1 MLITK
6 PLSSVLL
13 VGLIMSGA
21 GLSGDA
27 VALASQGG
35 DEVYDRAS
43 VDADPV
49 DGGEEEEQ
57 APPTEPYFGQDRT
70 TGKFIPARVDDTSR
84 QLVVLLHGYGQ
95 SILEIV
101 GQMPL
106 LQAAFENG
114 WILVVPS
121 GLEDSRSLAYW
132 NATPTCCDRNRRGN
146 DDVAYLRSVIRRHLE
161 RYQIKRDRVTVVGL
175 SNGAFMAYQLACHA
189 SDLVGAIV
197 VISGVE
203 RIDPADCNPR
213 RSVNVYHIHGRF
225 DRAVFF
231 GGGLIGIASEVFA
244 PFPSAPE
251 TVRRW
256 AVRNSCPTTD
266 ATAIPVPRGQAGLW
280 ANCSDGTVV
289 QFRWLPDPHAVRI
302 TDELLASIV
311 DFIRTRD
318 RSPPSIRK
326 RPSTLPIGVAVP

>member
-21 GLSGDA
+21 GLSADA

-35 DEVYDRAS
+35 DEVYDRAPA
-43 VDADPV
+43 DADPV
-49 DGGEEEEQ
+49 DEGKDEEQ

-70 TGKFIPARVDDTSR
+70 TGKFIPTRVDESPR

-95 SILEIV
+95 SILGIL

-106 LQAAFENG
+106 LQAAFEND
-114 WILVVPS
+114 WILLAPS
-121 GLEDSRSLAYW
+121 GLEDSRSWPYW

-161 RYQIKRDRVTVVGL
+161 RYRIKRDRVAIVGL
-175 SNGAFMAYQLACHA
+175 SNGGFMAYQLACHA
-189 SDLVGAIV
+189 SDLVGTIV

-203 RIDPADCNPR
+203 RMDLADCNPR
-213 RSVNVYHIHGRF
+213 RPVNVYHIHGRF

-231 GGGLIGIASEVFA
+231 QGGLIGIAPQAFA

-266 ATAIPVPRGQAGLW
+266 ATVVSVARGQA
-280 ANCSDGTVV
+280 
-289 QFRWLPDPHAVRI
+289 
-302 TDELLASIV
+302 
-311 DFIRTRD
+311 
-318 RSPPSIRK
+318 
-326 RPSTLPIGVAVP
+326 